1 MTRPSQRSVREVSTQ
16 DRPLHSFH
24 VQHIAKTPYTLDV
37 YDIMHRPGEMR
48 ELEFDLIVP
57 EAFGTAIIGVEKGAP
72 LHVAARLESLH
83 DGILVSVDAEVTA
96 VGECGRCLIEVR
108 EPVQVEI
115 RELFAY
121 SEDQAFEYWVQD
133 DHVDLEPVIRDAVVL
148 ALPFQPVCQDDCLG
162 LCPQCGVRLLDEPG
176 HQHEA
181 EIDPRW
187 GALSGLTGLADL
199 AEPNP
204 GENGAAAEAD
214 TDREKR

>member
-1 MTRPSQRSVREVSTQ
+1 
-16 DRPLHSFH
+16 
-24 VQHIAKTPYTLDV
+24 VQHIRKTPYTLDV

-48 ELEFDLIVP
+48 EVEFDLTVP
-57 EAFGTAIIGVEKGAP
+57 EALQTTLIGVPKGAP

-83 DGILVSVDAEVTA
+83 DGILVSVDADATA
-96 VGECGRCLIEVR
+96 IGECGRCLIEVR

-121 SEDQAFEYWVQD
+121 SQDQAFEYAVQD

-148 ALPFQPVCQDDCLG
+148 ALPFQPVCQEDCLG

-181 EIDPRW
+181 EVDPRW
-187 GALSGLTGLADL
+187 AALSGLTGA
-199 AEPNP
+199 ASPTEPNLDDH
-204 GENGAAAEAD
+204 GAEAESD